1 MERQKVLD
9 ISNEKIKTYKDSTE
23 DEQKEIIRNTKRWFR
38 DNYRPAFNFDAV
50 YNEEKDEIEI
60 VFLSNRKIENYLI

>member
-38 DNYRPAFNFDAV
+38 DTYKPSFNFDAI

-60 VFLSNRKIENYLI
+60 VYLHDKKKENYLI